1 MSDAA
6 VIHRE
11 QSVPMKGSGRERKKA
26 QAAKAGDERGKRD
39 STREGERSSE
49 TPHSTTEMGGGS
61 VRLCP
66 ERCGCSPP
74 QIRDGP

>member
-49 TPHSTTEMGGGS
+49 T
-61 VRLCP
+61 
-66 ERCGCSPP
+66 
-74 QIRDGP
+74 